1 MSGKEA
7 SSQLGTS
14 VTEALE
20 MRELVLGGNA
30 SSTEE
35 REIFRDEGLDSCD
48 AMSRGVSYIT

>member
-1 MSGKEA
+1 VSGKEA